1 MKWLILVFGIAA
13 NASASVLI
21 KMAMMPPRRF
31 PSLAEPMA
39 ALSNWPF
46 WLGVGLYGTAFM
58 LYAAALA
65 RLPLNVAHPVLTAGA
80 VAAVAAMS
88 VLVFR
93 EPFHWTTGAG
103 IALVIAGV
111 ALITA
116 RVA

>member
-1 MKWLILVFGIAA
+1 MKWLILVLGIAA
-13 NASASVLI
+13 NASASVLV

-31 PSLAEPMA
+31 PSLADPLA

-46 WLGVGLYGTAFM
+46 WLGLGLYGGAFL

-65 RLPLNVAHPVLTAGA
+65 RLPLNVAHPVLTSGA
-80 VAAVAAMS
+80 VATVALFS
-88 VLVFR
+88 VLFFR
-93 EPFHWTTGAG
+93 EAFHWTTGAG
-103 IALVIAGV
+103 ILLVIAGV

>member
-1 MKWLILVFGIAA
+1 MKWFILAIGILS

-21 KMAMMPPRRF
+21 KMAMMAPRKF
-31 PSLAEPMA
+31 PSLSEPMA

-46 WLGVGLYGTAFM
+46 WLGLGLYGAAFL

-80 VAAVAAMS
+80 VAAVAMS
-88 VLVFR
+88 SILIFR

-103 IALVIAGV
+103 ILLVIAGV

>member
-1 MKWLILVFGIAA
+1 MKWLILILGIAS
-13 NASASVLI
+13 NASASVLVKI
-21 KMAMMPPRRF
+21 AMMPPRKF
-31 PSLAEPMA
+31 PSLREPLA

-46 WLGVGLYGTAFM
+46 WLGLGLYGAAFL
-58 LYAAALA
+58 LYAAALT

-80 VAAVAAMS
+80 VATVALCS
-88 VLVFR
+88 VLIFR

>member
-1 MKWLILVFGIAA
+1 MKWLILLVGVLS

-21 KMAMMPPRRF
+21 KMAMMPPRKF
-31 PSLAEPMA
+31 PSLADPMA

-46 WLGVGLYGTAFM
+46 WLGLGLYGTAFL

-80 VAAVAAMS
+80 VAVVALFS
-88 VLVFR
+88 VLIFR
-93 EPFHWTTGAG
+93 EALHWTTIAG
-103 IALVIAGV
+103 ILLVIAGV